1 MSWEEM
7 STSQTVCPC
16 GKGYITQKHYGDDWN
31 RFKDGPIVI
40 ECEECKKKY
49 KVEEVNHYGMLT
61 SDGSWSEYFLLPKT
75 ILSMRVQV
83 KLLHTDLQQT
93 LIGTLLVG

>member
-31 RFKDGPIVI
+31 RFKDDPIVI

-49 KVEEVNHYGMLT
+49 KVE
-61 SDGSWSEYFLLPKT
+61 
-75 ILSMRVQV
+75 
-83 KLLHTDLQQT
+83 
-93 LIGTLLVG
+93 